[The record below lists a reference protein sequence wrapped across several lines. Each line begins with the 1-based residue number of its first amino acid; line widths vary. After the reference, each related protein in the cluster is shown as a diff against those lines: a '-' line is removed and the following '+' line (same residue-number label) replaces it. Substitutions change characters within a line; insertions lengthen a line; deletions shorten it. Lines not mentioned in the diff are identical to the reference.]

1 MGLEKG
7 AEQMTIDRLVRDV
20 EQRLKELNLDA
31 EEEAKRR
38 GVIHKALE
46 VNQEGFVSKDLVLP
60 EGAIL
65 IGVCKGELK
74 QAIARKGQLWI
85 DGESFTAISS
95 AAAKVTGRPTTSGW
109 EFWERAYIPG
119 SGFEELAQLRL
130 TQPRKNGKR
139 QEIRGQHTY
148 RQKSAQ

>member
-1 MGLEKG
+1 M
-7 AEQMTIDRLVRDV
+7 MIDRLVRDV
-20 EQRLKELNLDA
+20 EERLKELNLDA
-31 EEEAKRR
+31 EEQARRR
-38 GVIHKALE
+38 GAIHKALE

-74 QAIARKGQLWI
+74 QAVARKGLLWV
-85 DGESFTAISS
+85 DGEGFSAISS

-130 TQPRKNGKR
+130 TEPRKNGKR
-139 QEIRGQHTY
+139 QSVQC
-148 RQKSAQ
+148 A